1 MNSASQT
8 TPWQVKLGE
17 MLNSGLTQGVV
28 IRVIIIM
35 IEHQDCL
42 LIASSTL
49 MPGFQQ
55 SLEQTVA

>member
-8 TPWQVKLGE
+8 TPWPVKLGE

-28 IRVIIIM
+28 MRVIIIM

-42 LIASSTL
+42 LIANSTL
-49 MPGFQQ
+49 MPGFQK